1 MRRRHVAINAETVSA
16 VVGAV
21 GLSTIVA
28 AAINAISNRKKTGAD
43 ATKVITDAA
52 LGVVTQLQSRIKDLL
67 AEVSDLKSREDDR
80 DRREDAARRALLRH
94 HQWDLRLADIINHSL
109 PDHAHLLPP
118 PPLFAEEDWLTDPPQ
133 KKPPEK
139 EAAT

>member
-1 MRRRHVAINAETVSA
+1 MAINVETVSA

-67 AEVSDLKSREDDR
+67 AEVKELNEREDER
-80 DRREDAARRALLRH
+80 DRREDLARRQLYQH
-94 HQWDLRLADIINHSL
+94 HQWDLTLVRFINENLPEHAD
-109 PDHAHLLPP
+109 LLPP
-118 PPLFAEEDWLTDPPQ
+118 PPLFIEEPPL
-133 KKPPEK
+133 KKREPNG
-139 EAAT
+139 

>member
-1 MRRRHVAINAETVSA
+1 MAINAETVSA

-67 AEVSDLKSREDDR
+67 GEVQELKAREDER
-80 DRREDAARRALLRH
+80 DRREDAARRALIRH
-94 HQWDLRLADIINHSL
+94 HQWDVRLVSIINESL
-109 PDHAHLLPP
+109 PGHKNLLPP
-118 PPLFAEEDWLTDPPQ
+118 PPLFHEDDWLPDPEPSQ
-133 KKPPEK
+133 VPPNPTEK
-139 EAAT
+139 DPM

>member
-1 MRRRHVAINAETVSA
+1 MVVNAETVSA

-67 AEVSDLKSREDDR
+67 GEVQELQRREDER
-80 DRREDAARRALLRH
+80 DRREAAARRALIRH
-94 HQWDLRLADIINHSL
+94 HQWDVLLVSIINESL
-109 PDHAHLLPP
+109 PGHQSLLPP
-118 PPLFAEEDWLTDPPQ
+118 PPLFHEDDWLPDPT
-133 KKPPEK
+133 EK
-139 EAAT
+139 DPMS

>member
-1 MRRRHVAINAETVSA
+1 MVNAETVSA

-67 AEVSDLKSREDDR
+67 GEVQELQ
-80 DRREDAARRALLRH
+80 RREDERDLREAAARRALIRH
-94 HQWDLRLADIINHSL
+94 HQWDIRLVSIINESL
-109 PDHAHLLPP
+109 PAHQNLLPP
-118 PPLFAEEDWLTDPPQ
+118 PPLFHEDDWLPDPT
-133 KKPPEK
+133 EK
-139 EAAT
+139 DPMS